1 MKQRVAVYTKGSR
14 PLSPEISSSRRESSI
29 PSMAGWFFYKSYEKL
44 PAVLPKIRKKKRK
57 KQVLSVSAVLNCNL
71 DIKNC

>member
-29 PSMAGWFFYKSYEKL
+29 PPVAGWLFYKSYEK
-44 PAVLPKIRKKKRK
+44 PSAVLTKIRKKKKEK
-57 KQVLSVSAVLNCNL
+57 KVLSVSAVLNCNL
-71 DIKNC
+71 EIKNC